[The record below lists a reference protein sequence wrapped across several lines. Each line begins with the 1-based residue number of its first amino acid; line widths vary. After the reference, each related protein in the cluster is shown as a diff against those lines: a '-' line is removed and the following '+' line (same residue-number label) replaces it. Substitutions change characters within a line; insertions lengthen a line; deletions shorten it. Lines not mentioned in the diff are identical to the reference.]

1 MRFIS
6 FVVTLLLI
14 EDNTMVDDDGCASVG
29 CSNENEYDAEPGSP
43 GFLGYLNNDNDEV
56 QQQLEYLTENFQK
69 AQEQHIHEQRLF
81 FKRLEE
87 KMEKRMEKF
96 LDKMDDLG
104 TDMTVHRYNKTYTY
118 DC

>member
-14 EDNTMVDDDGCASVG
+14 EDNAMVDDDGCASVG

-87 KMEKRMEKF
+87 RMEKRMGKF
-96 LDKMDDLG
+96 LDKMDDLD